1 MPGMDAL
8 TLSLQVKASSLNT
21 PVLLI
26 LDENIE
32 NAMSRIKAGRIDC
45 VMSKPLRSAEIQKVV
60 QYFFRQRSNDL

>member
-1 MPGMDAL
+1 MLGMDAL

-45 VMSKPLRSAEIQKVV
+45 VMSKPLRSGESQKVV